1 MFCTHCGAK
10 LAAGAQFCSQC
21 GAPVKGAGPKTE
33 TETLALPA
41 DSVYMIDP
49 AARPA
54 RQDQEL
60 PTVQP
65 SRVEVIVDRGWLHCP
80 NCHSTDIYIDKK
92 GYSLVKGVVGALLI
106 GPLGLIAGKQHS
118 NRLRYTCR
126 HCGYQWHD

>member
-1 MFCTHCGAK
+1 M
-10 LAAGAQFCSQC
+10 
-21 GAPVKGAGPKTE
+21 
-33 TETLALPA
+33 
-41 DSVYMIDP
+41 
-49 AARPA
+49 
-54 RQDQEL
+54 
-60 PTVQP
+60 QP

-106 GPLGLIAGKQHS
+106 GPLGLIAGKHHS